1 MENAGENVKA
11 RAREEVGY
19 PENDEDWTL
28 SLKIQRATGIL
39 WFRDSLHMFF
49 MKTRHDPSRRLR
61 YVAGHSQNQREREPS
76 VPRF

>member
-39 WFRDSLHMFF
+39 WFRRQLSEV
-49 MKTRHDPSRRLR
+49 RAR
-61 YVAGHSQNQREREPS
+61 G
-76 VPRF
+76 